1 MKRLFLLLT
10 VMILIGALALA
21 MTSCFGPTDN
31 GTGGTNDSGNGDGGT
46 NGSQDGG
53 DDAEYTP
60 AGADSVY
67 KNVFVAALADKYDR
81 LVSVKEPKIAVI
93 GGSSVAF
100 GLDSDTLALYTGKE
114 VVNFGLFATL
124 GSKIMLDISED
135 GLNPGD
141 TVVFAPELDAKTLS
155 LYFGARAAWQ
165 AIDASN
171 QALYN
176 SVYKNNAEA
185 LDSEKDAFLTELR
198 EYLEIGVPDPSG
210 VYNRKSFDVY
220 GDISYPRPN
229 NTMPLEY
236 DPNTLFTLST
246 DIVSDEFLEYFNAY
260 CDRMRARGIAVYFSY
275 CPINS
280 LALSE
285 GVTDETI
292 SELEIYLAKNLHCPI
307 ISSLSEHIMHP
318 GYFFDTNLH
327 LNEAGVVARTEMLI
341 NDLRAAME
349 LGDEIKLHVPPPPG
363 TGENETVEGNN
374 VHADLFAYEELKVGD
389 KVIGLSIVG
398 LSEKAKDFTDEEL
411 IIPSSY
417 EGVPVIMLRA
427 NVLSG
432 FNSLKK
438 ITIGPNM
445 SSIEDY
451 AFAGCETVT
460 EIHAEFTTECL
471 VSIPGENA
479 QNGFMEG
486 VGEGCKLYVKPEYL
500 NDFFNHYTWQHYHK
514 YLVR

>member
-1 MKRLFLLLT
+1 
-10 VMILIGALALA
+10 MISLMLG
-21 MTSCFGPTDN
+21 MTSCFTTPDN
-31 GTGGTNDSGNGDGGT
+31 GAGDTGGNDTGNGNG
-46 NGSQDGG
+46 GSQGG
-53 DDAEYTP
+53 GGEAEYTP
-60 AGADSVY
+60 MGESSVY
-67 KNVFVAALADKYDR
+67 KNVFVAALTDKFDR
-81 LVSVKEPKIAVI
+81 LVSTKEPKIAVI

-165 AIDASN
+165 AIDAGTESLYDSIYKSN
-171 QALYN
+171 
-176 SVYKNNAEA
+176 KEE
-185 LDSEKDAFLTELR
+185 LDKEKSAFLSER
-198 EYLEIGVPDPSG
+198 EEYLEIGTPDPSG

-220 GDISYPRPN
+220 GDIAYSRPS

-236 DPNTLFTLST
+236 DPNTMFTLST
-246 DIVSDEFLEYFNAY
+246 DIVSEEFLEYFNSY
-260 CDRMRARGIAVYFSY
+260 CDRMRAKGITVYFSF

-280 LALSE
+280 LALAE
-285 GVTDETI
+285 GVTEETI
-292 SELEIYLAKNLHCPI
+292 SELEIYLARNLHCPI
-307 ISSLSEHIMHP
+307 ISSLSDHIMHP

-341 NDLRAAME
+341 NDLRVAMD

-363 TGENETVEGNN
+363 TSGGETVEGDNT
-374 VHADLFAYEELKVGD
+374 HADLFTYETLKVGD
-389 KVIGLSIVG
+389 KVVGLSIIG
-398 LSEKAKDFTDEEL
+398 LSEKAKDFAEEEL

-432 FNSLKK
+432 LTSIKK
-438 ITIGPNM
+438 VTIGPNM

-451 AFAGCETVT
+451 AFAGCENVT
-460 EIHAEFTTECL
+460 EIYVEFSTECL

-479 QNGFMEG
+479 PNGFMEG
-486 VGEGCKLYVKPEYL
+486 VGEGCKMYLKPEYL
-500 NDFFNHYTWQHYHK
+500 SDFLNHYTWQHYHK
-514 YLVR
+514 YFVR